1 MHNPV
6 INEEHCML
14 LLKDMSMD
22 YEFFLMM
29 ILYRYHPTKI
39 VIATEENMIRKSEV

>member
-1 MHNPV
+1 MSAQTL

-22 YEFFLMM
+22 YDFL
-29 ILYRYHPTKI
+29 LCKC
-39 VIATEENMIRKSEV
+39 SF